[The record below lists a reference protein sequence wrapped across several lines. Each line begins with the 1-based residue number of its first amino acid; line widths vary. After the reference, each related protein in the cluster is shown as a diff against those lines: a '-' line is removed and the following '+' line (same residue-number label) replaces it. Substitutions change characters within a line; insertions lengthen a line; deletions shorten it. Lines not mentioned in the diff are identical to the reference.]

1 MNINRHNYEECFIL
15 YMDNE
20 LGSDDRRLVEEFIQ
34 KNPDLKEELN
44 ILLQHKLVPDT
55 TILYDDKEKLMMHA
69 GNSLIDLA
77 NYEEWLVLYLDNEL
91 SGTQRTSV
99 DQFIAKHPS
108 VKEEFAILMR
118 TKLQPEIIVYANKES
133 LYKREEKVRIIPM
146 RWWRI
151 AVAAI
156 LILTVGISSIV
167 LLNKKSAPNKN
178 EVVKSTGA
186 DQQTNKEN
194 LLIINKEEKNQVP
207 LPEIAENVPNTIV
220 PTSTQTKNN
229 TAVKRINTVINKKFP
244 GNPPLQIK
252 KEESVLVENSNR
264 PTNNLPQPLNNP
276 NLNAD
281 ASKNGIANANTPAD
295 IKQPGIIN
303 GNSVTNI
310 PEQTYSNKNPDA
322 SFASL
327 EEGGKNKKN
336 RGFFRKAVRFFEK
349 KTNINAADDDQL
361 LIAGLAIKLK

>member
-44 ILLQHKLVPDT
+44 ILIQHKLVPDT

-69 GNSLIDLA
+69 GISMIDLA
-77 NYEEWLVLYLDNEL
+77 NYEEWLLLYLDNEL

-108 VKEEFAILMR
+108 VKEELAILMR

-167 LLNKKSAPNKN
+167 LLNKKSAPYKN